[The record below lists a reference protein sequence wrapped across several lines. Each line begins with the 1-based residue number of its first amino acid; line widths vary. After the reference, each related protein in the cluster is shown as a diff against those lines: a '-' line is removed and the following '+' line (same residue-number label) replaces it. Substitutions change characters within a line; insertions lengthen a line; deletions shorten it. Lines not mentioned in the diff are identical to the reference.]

1 MTRRAEFELGFFVV
15 LQFMFLLS
23 LCSAEKPE
31 EFLPQISPDTSP
43 QPFLP
48 FIAPSPMVPYINSSI
63 PKLSGLCSLNFTASE
78 SLIQTTSHNC
88 WTVFAPLLANVMCC
102 PQLDATLTIILG
114 KASKETGLL
123 ALNRTQSKHCLSDIE
138 QILAGKGASSQLWRI
153 CSIHSWNL
161 TSSSCPVINVDE
173 FETTVDTSKLLL
185 ACEKVDP
192 VKECCEQ
199 ACQNAI
205 LDAATNLTLKASET
219 LADNSDRI
227 NDCKNIVHRWLATKL
242 EPSRA
247 KETLRRLANCKINK
261 VCPLVFPHMRHI
273 GGNCSNELSNQ
284 TGCCRAME
292 SYVSHLQK
300 QTLITNLQALDC
312 ATSLGTKLQKLNIT
326 KNIFSVCHISLKD
339 FSLQVGNQESGCLLP
354 SLPSDAIFDKD
365 SGISF
370 TCDLNDNIPAPWPSS
385 SLSSASTCKKPVR
398 IPALP
403 AAASS
408 QPGLYNEGVTR
419 LVIFVL
425 SVVLGMLLS

>member
-1 MTRRAEFELGFFVV
+1 MTRGAEFEMGFLVI
-15 LQFMFLLS
+15 LQSMFLMS
-23 LCSAEKPE
+23 LCSSE
-31 EFLPQISPDTSP
+31 EFLPEISPDTSP

-48 FIAPSPMVPYINSSI
+48 FIAPSPMVPYINSTM
-63 PKLSGLCSLNFTASE
+63 PKLSGLCSLNFSASE

-114 KASKETGLL
+114 KASKETGML
-123 ALNRTQSKHCLSDIE
+123 ALNRTQSKHCLSDLE
-138 QILAGKGASSQLWRI
+138 QILVGKGASGQLNKI
-153 CSIHSWNL
+153 CSIHSSNL

-173 FETTVDTSKLLL
+173 FESTVDTAKLLL
-185 ACEKVDP
+185 ACEKIDP
-192 VKECCEQ
+192 VKECCEE

-205 LDAATNLTLKASET
+205 LDAATNISLKASET
-219 LADNSDRI
+219 LTDNSDRI
-227 NDCKNIVHRWLATKL
+227 NDCKNVVNRWLATKL
-242 EPSRA
+242 DPSRV
-247 KETLRRLANCKINK
+247 KETLRGLANCKINR

-273 GGNCSNELSNQ
+273 GGNCSNELSNH

-312 ATSLGTKLQKLNIT
+312 ATSLGIKLQKLNIT

-365 SGISF
+365 TGISF

-385 SLSSASTCKKPVR
+385 SQSSASACKKPVR

-408 QPGLYNEGVTR
+408 QPRLYDEGVTR
-419 LVIFVL
+419 LVISVL
-425 SVVLGMLLS
+425 SMVLVMLLL

>member
-1 MTRRAEFELGFFVV
+1 MTRGAEFEMGFLVI
-15 LQFMFLLS
+15 LQSMFLMS
-23 LCSAEKPE
+23 LCGLGSSE
-31 EFLPQISPDTSP
+31 EFLPEISPDTSP

-48 FIAPSPMVPYINSSI
+48 FIAPSPMVPYINSTM
-63 PKLSGLCSLNFTASE
+63 PKLSGLCSLNFSASE

-114 KASKETGLL
+114 KASKETGML
-123 ALNRTQSKHCLSDIE
+123 ALNRTQSKHCLSDLE
-138 QILAGKGASSQLWRI
+138 QILVGKGASGQLNKI
-153 CSIHSWNL
+153 CSIHSSNL

-173 FETTVDTSKLLL
+173 FESTVDTAKLLL
-185 ACEKVDP
+185 ACEKIDP
-192 VKECCEQ
+192 VKECCEE

-205 LDAATNLTLKASET
+205 LDAATNISLKASET
-219 LADNSDRI
+219 LTDNSDRI
-227 NDCKNIVHRWLATKL
+227 NDCKNVVNRWLATKL
-242 EPSRA
+242 DPSRV
-247 KETLRRLANCKINK
+247 KETLRGLANCKINR

-273 GGNCSNELSNQ
+273 GGNCSNELSNH

-312 ATSLGTKLQKLNIT
+312 ATSLGIKLQKLNIT

-365 SGISF
+365 TGISF

-385 SLSSASTCKKPVR
+385 SQSSASACKKPVR

-408 QPGLYNEGVTR
+408 QPRLYDEGVTR
-419 LVIFVL
+419 LVISVL
-425 SVVLGMLLS
+425 SMVLV

>member
-1 MTRRAEFELGFFVV
+1 MGLFVI
-15 LQFMFLLS
+15 LQSMFLIS
-23 LCSAEKPE
+23 LCSSQKPE
-31 EFLPQISPDTSP
+31 EFLPEISPDTSP

-48 FIAPSPMVPYINSSI
+48 FIAPSPMVPYINSTM
-63 PKLSGLCSLNFTASE
+63 PKLSGLCSLNFSASE

-123 ALNRTQSKHCLSDIE
+123 ALNRTQSKHCLSDLE
-138 QILAGKGASSQLWRI
+138 QILVGKGASGQLNKI
-153 CSIHSWNL
+153 CSIHSSNL

-173 FETTVDTSKLLL
+173 FESTVDTAKLLL
-185 ACEKVDP
+185 ACEKIDP
-192 VKECCEQ
+192 VKECCEE

-205 LDAATNLTLKASET
+205 LDAATNISLKASET
-219 LADNSDRI
+219 LTDNSDRI
-227 NDCKNIVHRWLATKL
+227 NDCKNVVNRWLATKL
-242 EPSRA
+242 DPSRV
-247 KETLRRLANCKINK
+247 KETLRGLANCKINR
-261 VCPLVFPHMRHI
+261 VCPLVFPHMKHI

-339 FSLQVGNQESGCLLP
+339 FSLQESGCLLP

-365 SGISF
+365 TGISF

-408 QPGLYNEGVTR
+408 QPRLHDEGVTR

-425 SVVLGMLLS
+425 SMLLVMLLS

>member
-1 MTRRAEFELGFFVV
+1 MTRRAEFEMGLFVI
-15 LQFMFLLS
+15 LQSMFLIS
-23 LCSAEKPE
+23 LCSSQKPE
-31 EFLPQISPDTSP
+31 EFLPEISPDTSP

-48 FIAPSPMVPYINSSI
+48 FIAPSPMVPYINSTM
-63 PKLSGLCSLNFTASE
+63 PKLSGLCSLNFSASE

-123 ALNRTQSKHCLSDIE
+123 ALNRTQSKHCLSDLE
-138 QILAGKGASSQLWRI
+138 QILVGKGASGQLNKI
-153 CSIHSWNL
+153 CSIHSSNL

-173 FETTVDTSKLLL
+173 FESTVDTAKLLL
-185 ACEKVDP
+185 ACEKIDP
-192 VKECCEQ
+192 VKECCEE

-205 LDAATNLTLKASET
+205 LDAATNISLKASET
-219 LADNSDRI
+219 LTDNSDRI
-227 NDCKNIVHRWLATKL
+227 NDCKNVVNRWLATKL
-242 EPSRA
+242 DPSRV
-247 KETLRRLANCKINK
+247 KETLRGLANCKINR
-261 VCPLVFPHMRHI
+261 VCPLVFPHMKHI

-365 SGISF
+365 TGISF

-408 QPGLYNEGVTR
+408 QPRLHDEGVTR

-425 SVVLGMLLS
+425 SMLLVMLLS

>member
-1 MTRRAEFELGFFVV
+1 MKRRAEFEMGLFVV
-15 LQFMFLLS
+15 LLLQSMLLFS
-23 LCSAEKPE
+23 LCSSKKPE
-31 EFLPQISPDTSP
+31 EFLPEISPDTSP

-48 FIAPSPMVPYINSSI
+48 FIAPSPMVPYINSTM

-123 ALNRTQSKHCLSDIE
+123 ALNRTQSKYCISDLE
-138 QILAGKGASSQLWRI
+138 QILVGKGGSSQLNKI
-153 CSIHSWNL
+153 CSVHSSNL
-161 TSSSCPVINVDE
+161 TSSSCPVISVDE
-173 FETTVDTSKLLL
+173 FESTVDTAKLLL
-185 ACEKVDP
+185 ACEKIDP
-192 VKECCEQ
+192 VKECCEEV
-199 ACQNAI
+199 CQNAI
-205 LDAATNLTLKASET
+205 LDAATNISLKASEPLT
-219 LADNSDRI
+219 DNSDRI
-227 NDCKNIVHRWLATKL
+227 NDCKSIVHRWLATKID
-242 EPSRA
+242 PSRT
-247 KETLRRLANCKINK
+247 KETLRGLANCKINK

-284 TGCCRAME
+284 TGCCHAME

-300 QTLITNLQALDC
+300 QTLMTNLQALDC

-354 SLPSDAIFDKD
+354 SLPSDAIYDQD
-365 SGISF
+365 TGISF

-385 SLSSASTCKKPVR
+385 SQSTASTCKKPVR

-408 QPGLYNEGVTR
+408 QPRLYDEGVKR
-419 LVIFVL
+419 LVISVMVL
-425 SVVLGMLLS
+425 VMFLS

>member
-1 MTRRAEFELGFFVV
+1 MMRRTKGFFAV
-15 LQFMFLLS
+15 LEFMFLLS
-23 LCSAEKPE
+23 LCSSE
-31 EFLPQISPDTSP
+31 EFLPEISPDTSP

-48 FIAPSPMVPYINSSI
+48 FIAPSPMVPYINTTI
-63 PKLSGLCSLNFTASE
+63 PKLSGLCPLNFTASE

-102 PQLDATLTIILG
+102 PQLDASLTIILG

-123 ALNRTQSKHCLSDIE
+123 ALNRTQSKHCLSDLE
-138 QILAGKGASSQLWRI
+138 EILVGKGASNDLGSI
-153 CSIHSWNL
+153 CSLHSSNL
-161 TSSSCPVINVDE
+161 TASSCPVIEVDA
-173 FETTVDTSKLLL
+173 FESTVDTSKLLL

-205 LDAATNLTLKASET
+205 LDAATNITLKASET
-219 LADNSDRI
+219 LMDNSVRI

-242 EPSRA
+242 EPSQA
-247 KETLRRLANCKINK
+247 KETLRRLANCKINR

-273 GGNCSNELSNQ
+273 SANCSNDMSNQ
-284 TGCCRAME
+284 TSCCRAME

-300 QTLITNLQALDC
+300 QSLITNLQALDC
-312 ATSLGTKLQKLNIT
+312 ATSFGTKLQKLNIT
-326 KNIFSVCHISLKD
+326 KNVFTACHISLKD

-354 SLPSDAIFDKD
+354 SLPSDAIFDQD
-365 SGISF
+365 TGISF

-385 SLSSASTCKKPVR
+385 SQSSASTCKKSVR

-408 QPGLYNEGVTR
+408 QPGLYNEGVKR
-419 LVIFVL
+419 MVIFVL
-425 SVVLGMLLS
+425 SMVLVMLLS

>member
-1 MTRRAEFELGFFVV
+1 MG
-15 LQFMFLLS
+15 S
-23 LCSAEKPE
+23 SAKPE
-31 EFLPQISPDTSP
+31 EFLPEISPDTSP

-48 FIAPSPMVPYINSSI
+48 FIAPSPMVPYINSTI

-123 ALNRTQSKHCLSDIE
+123 ALNRTQSTHCLSDLE
-138 QILAGKGASSQLWRI
+138 QILTGKGASSQLRSI
-153 CSIHSWNL
+153 CSIHSSNL
-161 TSSSCPVINVDE
+161 TASSCPVVNVDE
-173 FETTVDTSKLLL
+173 FESTVDTAKLLL

-205 LDAATNLTLKASET
+205 LDAATNITLKASEPLT
-219 LADNSDRI
+219 DNSERI
-227 NDCKNIVHRWLATKL
+227 SDCKNIVHRWLATKL
-242 EPSRA
+242 DPSRA
-247 KETLRRLANCKINK
+247 KETLRGLANCKINR

-312 ATSLGTKLQKLNIT
+312 ATSLATKLQKLNIT
-326 KNIFSVCHISLKD
+326 RNIFSVCHISLKD
-339 FSLQVGNQESGCLLP
+339 FSLQESGCLLP
-354 SLPSDAIFDKD
+354 SLPSDAIFDQD

-385 SLSSASTCKKPVR
+385 SQSSASTSVR

-408 QPGLYNEGVTR
+408 QPRLYNEGVKR

-425 SVVLGMLLS
+425 SMIKPVQSLRKSYVDMTGSSSCVVEVFLKALK

>member
-1 MTRRAEFELGFFVV
+1 MTRRAEFEMGLFVI
-15 LQFMFLLS
+15 LQSMFLIS
-23 LCSAEKPE
+23 LCSSQKPE
-31 EFLPQISPDTSP
+31 EFLPEISPDTSP

-48 FIAPSPMVPYINSSI
+48 FIAPSPMVPYINSTM
-63 PKLSGLCSLNFTASE
+63 PKLSGLCSLNFSASE

-123 ALNRTQSKHCLSDIE
+123 ALNRTQSKHCLSDLE
-138 QILAGKGASSQLWRI
+138 QILVGKGASGQLNKI
-153 CSIHSWNL
+153 CSIHSSNL

-173 FETTVDTSKLLL
+173 FESTVDTAKLLL
-185 ACEKVDP
+185 ACEKIDP
-192 VKECCEQ
+192 VKECCEE

-205 LDAATNLTLKASET
+205 LDAATNISLKASET
-219 LADNSDRI
+219 LTDNSDRI
-227 NDCKNIVHRWLATKL
+227 NDCKNVVNRWLATKL
-242 EPSRA
+242 DPSRV
-247 KETLRRLANCKINK
+247 KETLRGLANCKINR
-261 VCPLVFPHMRHI
+261 VCPLVFPHMKHI

-339 FSLQVGNQESGCLLP
+339 FSLQESGCLLP

-365 SGISF
+365 TGISF

-408 QPGLYNEGVTR
+408 QPRLHDEGVTR

-425 SVVLGMLLS
+425 SMLLVMLLS

>member
-1 MTRRAEFELGFFVV
+1 MTRRAEFKLGFFVV
-15 LQFMFLLS
+15 LQFMCLLS
-23 LCSAEKPE
+23 LCSSE

-48 FIAPSPMVPYINSSI
+48 FIAPSPMAPYINTTI

-102 PQLDATLTIILG
+102 PQLDAALTIILG
-114 KASKETGLL
+114 KASKQTGQL
-123 ALNRTQSKHCLSDIE
+123 ALNRTQSKHCLSDLE
-138 QILAGKGASSQLWRI
+138 QILVGKGASSKLGSI
-153 CSIHSWNL
+153 CSLHSSYL
-161 TSSSCPVINVDE
+161 TASSCPLTDVDQ
-173 FETTVDTSKLLL
+173 FKSAVDTSKLLL

-205 LDAATNLTLKASET
+205 LDAATNITLNASEP
-219 LADNSDRI
+219 LMDNSVRI
-227 NDCKNIVHRWLATKL
+227 SDCKNIVHRWLATKL
-242 EPSRA
+242 DPSQA
-247 KETLRRLANCKINK
+247 KETLRGLANCKLNR

-273 GGNCSNELSNQ
+273 SGNCSNELSNQ
-284 TGCCRAME
+284 TSCCRAME

-300 QTLITNLQALDC
+300 QSLITNLQALDC

-326 KNIFSVCHISLKD
+326 KNVFTACHISLKD

-354 SLPSDAIFDKD
+354 SLPSDAIFDQD
-365 SGISF
+365 TGISF

-385 SLSSASTCKKPVR
+385 SQSSASTCKKTVR

-408 QPGLYNEGVTR
+408 QPSLYNEGVKR

-425 SVVLGMLLS
+425 FMVLVMLLS

>member
-1 MTRRAEFELGFFVV
+1 MKTRTELKMGFFLI
-15 LQFMFLLS
+15 LQFMS
-23 LCSAEKPE
+23 LCSCEELLPE
-31 EFLPQISPDTSP
+31 ISPDTSP

-48 FIAPSPMVPYINSSI
+48 FLAPSPMVPYFNTTI
-63 PKLSGLCSLNFTASE
+63 PKLSGLCSLNFTVSE

-114 KASKETGLL
+114 KASVETGLL
-123 ALNRTQSKHCLSDIE
+123 ALNRTQSKHCLSDLE
-138 QILAGKGASSQLWRI
+138 QILVGKGGSSQLRKI
-153 CSIHSWNL
+153 CSLTSSNL
-161 TSSSCPVINVDE
+161 TASSCPVINVDE
-173 FETTVDTSKLLL
+173 FESAVDTSKLLS

-199 ACQNAI
+199 SCQNAI
-205 LDAATNLTLKASET
+205 LEAATNITLKATET
-219 LADNSDRI
+219 LIENSDRVS
-227 NDCKNIVHRWLATKL
+227 DCKNIVNRWLATKL

-247 KETLRRLANCKINK
+247 KETLRGLANCKINR

-284 TGCCRAME
+284 TCCCRAME

-300 QTLITNLQALDC
+300 QTLITNLQAVDC

-339 FSLQVGNQESGCLLP
+339 FSLQESGCLLP

-365 SGISF
+365 TGISF

-385 SLSSASTCKKPVR
+385 LQSSASTCKKAVR

-408 QPGLYNEGVTR
+408 QPGLYDGGVKC
-419 LVIFVL
+419 LVIFVMSMVL
-425 SVVLGMLLS
+425 VVFMS

>member
-1 MTRRAEFELGFFVV
+1 MTRRAEFKLGFFVV
-15 LQFMFLLS
+15 LQFIS
-23 LCSAEKPE
+23 LCSSEEWLPE
-31 EFLPQISPDTSP
+31 ISPDTSP

-48 FIAPSPMVPYINSSI
+48 FIAPSPMVPYINTTI

-102 PQLDATLTIILG
+102 PQLDAALTIILG

-123 ALNRTQSKHCLSDIE
+123 ALNRTQSMHCLSDLE
-138 QILAGKGASSQLWRI
+138 QILVGKGASSKLGRI
-153 CSIHSWNL
+153 CSLHSSNL
-161 TSSSCPVINVDE
+161 TASSCPVIDVDQ
-173 FETTVDTSKLLL
+173 FESAVDTSKLLL

-205 LDAATNLTLKASET
+205 LDAATNITLKASEP
-219 LADNSDRI
+219 LMDNSVRI
-227 NDCKNIVHRWLATKL
+227 SDCKNIVHRWLATKL
-242 EPSRA
+242 NPSQA
-247 KETLRRLANCKINK
+247 KETLRGLANCKINR

-273 GGNCSNELSNQ
+273 SGNCSNELSNQ
-284 TGCCRAME
+284 TSCCRAME

-300 QTLITNLQALDC
+300 QSLITNLQALDC

-326 KNIFSVCHISLKD
+326 KNVFTACHISLKD

-354 SLPSDAIFDKD
+354 SLPSDAIFDQD
-365 SGISF
+365 TGISF
-370 TCDLNDNIPAPWPSS
+370 TCDLNDNIAAPWPSS
-385 SLSSASTCKKPVR
+385 SQSSASTCKKPVR

-408 QPGLYNEGVTR
+408 QPSLYNEGVKR

-425 SVVLGMLLS
+425 SMVLLMLLS

>member
-1 MTRRAEFELGFFVV
+1 MTRRAEFEMGLFVI
-15 LQFMFLLS
+15 LQSMFLIS
-23 LCSAEKPE
+23 LCSSQKPE
-31 EFLPQISPDTSP
+31 EFLPEISPDTSP

-48 FIAPSPMVPYINSSI
+48 FIAPSPMVPYINSTM
-63 PKLSGLCSLNFTASE
+63 PKLSGLCSLNFSASE

-123 ALNRTQSKHCLSDIE
+123 ALNRTQSKHCLSDLE
-138 QILAGKGASSQLWRI
+138 QILVGKGASGQLNKI
-153 CSIHSWNL
+153 CSIHSSNL

-173 FETTVDTSKLLL
+173 FESTVDTAKLLL

-192 VKECCEQ
+192 VKECCEE

-205 LDAATNLTLKASET
+205 LDAATNISLKASET
-219 LADNSDRI
+219 LIDNSDRI
-227 NDCKNIVHRWLATKL
+227 NDCKNVVNRWLATKL
-242 EPSRA
+242 DPSRV
-247 KETLRRLANCKINK
+247 KETLRGLANCKINR
-261 VCPLVFPHMRHI
+261 VCPLVFPHMKHI

-339 FSLQVGNQESGCLLP
+339 FSLQESGCLLP

-365 SGISF
+365 TGISF

-408 QPGLYNEGVTR
+408 QPRLHDEGVTR

-425 SVVLGMLLS
+425 SMLLVTLLS

>member
-1 MTRRAEFELGFFVV
+1 MTRRAEFEMGLFVV
-15 LQFMFLLS
+15 LQFMFMLY
-23 LCSAEKPE
+23 LCSSEELLPE
-31 EFLPQISPDTSP
+31 ISPDTSP

-48 FIAPSPMVPYINSSI
+48 FIAPSPMVPFINTTI

-78 SLIQTTSHNC
+78 GLIQTTSHNC

-102 PQLDATLTIILG
+102 PQLDATLTITLG

-123 ALNRTQSKHCLSDIE
+123 ALNRTQSKHCVSDLE
-138 QILAGKGASSQLWRI
+138 KILVGKGASSRLRSI
-153 CSIHSWNL
+153 CSLYSSNL
-161 TSSSCPVINVDE
+161 TASSCPVINVDE
-173 FETTVDTSKLLL
+173 FESAVDTSKLLL

-205 LDAATNLTLKASET
+205 LDAATNVTLKASEPLT
-219 LADNSDRI
+219 DNSVRI
-227 NDCKNIVHRWLATKL
+227 SDCKNIVQRWLATKL
-242 EPSRA
+242 EPSQA
-247 KETLRRLANCKINK
+247 KETLRGLANCKINR
-261 VCPLVFPHMRHI
+261 VCPLVFSDMRDI
-273 GGNCSNELSNQ
+273 SGNCSNELSNQ
-284 TGCCRAME
+284 MGCCGAME

-300 QTLITNLQALDC
+300 QALITNLQALDC

-326 KNIFSVCHISLKD
+326 KNVFSVCHISLKD
-339 FSLQVGNQESGCLLP
+339 FSLQVGSQESGCLLP
-354 SLPSDAIFDKD
+354 SLPSDAIFDQD

-385 SLSSASTCKKPVR
+385 QSSASTCEKPVT

-419 LVIFVL
+419 FGIFVL
-425 SVVLGMLLS
+425 SLVLVILLS

>member
-1 MTRRAEFELGFFVV
+1 MTRRGEFEMGLFVIL
-15 LQFMFLLS
+15 LQCVFLFS
-23 LCSAEKPE
+23 LCLSEKSE

-48 FIAPSPMVPYINSSI
+48 FIAPSPMVPYINSTM
-63 PKLSGLCSLNFTASE
+63 PKLSGLCSLNFTDSE

-123 ALNRTQSKHCLSDIE
+123 ALNRTQSKHCISDLE
-138 QILAGKGASSQLWRI
+138 QILVGKGASTQLNKI
-153 CSIHSWNL
+153 CSVHSSNL

-173 FETTVDTSKLLL
+173 FESTVDTAKLLL

-192 VKECCEQ
+192 VKECCEEV
-199 ACQNAI
+199 CQNAI
-205 LDAATNLTLKASET
+205 LDAATNISLKASEPLT
-219 LADNSDRI
+219 DNSERI
-227 NDCKNIVHRWLATKL
+227 NDCKNIVNRWLATKID
-242 EPSRA
+242 PSRA
-247 KETLRRLANCKINK
+247 KETLRGLANCKINR

-273 GGNCSNELSNQ
+273 GGNCSNELSNL

-300 QTLITNLQALDC
+300 QTLMTNLQALDC
-312 ATSLGTKLQKLNIT
+312 ATSLGIKLQKLNIT

-339 FSLQVGNQESGCLLP
+339 FSLQESGCLLP
-354 SLPSDAIFDKD
+354 SLPSDAIFDQD
-365 SGISF
+365 TGISF

-385 SLSSASTCKKPVR
+385 SQSSASTCKKTVR

-408 QPGLYNEGVTR
+408 QPRLYDEGVKHM
-419 LVIFVL
+419 VIFVL
-425 SVVLGMLLS
+425 SMVFLMLLS

>member
-23 LCSAEKPE
+23 PCSSEKPV
-31 EFLPQISPDTSP
+31 EFLPKISPDTSP

-48 FIAPSPMVPYINSSI
+48 FIAPSPMVPYINSTI

-102 PQLDATLTIILG
+102 PQLDASLTIILG

-123 ALNRTQSKHCLSDIE
+123 ALNRTQSKHCLSDLE
-138 QILAGKGASSQLWRI
+138 QILVGKGASSQLGRI
-153 CSIHSWNL
+153 CSLHSTNL
-161 TSSSCPVINVDE
+161 TASSCPVINVEE
-173 FETTVDTSKLLL
+173 FETMVDTSKLLS

-205 LDAATNLTLKASET
+205 LDAATNITLKASEPLT
-219 LADNSDRI
+219 DNSERI

-242 EPSRA
+242 DPSQA
-247 KETLRRLANCKINK
+247 KETLRGLANCKINR

-273 GGNCSNELSNQ
+273 GDNCSNELSNQ
-284 TGCCRAME
+284 TSCCNAME

-385 SLSSASTCKKPVR
+385 SQSSASTCKKPVR

-408 QPGLYNEGVTR
+408 QPSLYNEGVTR

-425 SVVLGMLLS
+425 SMVLVMLLS

>member
-1 MTRRAEFELGFFVV
+1 MMRRAEFEMGLFLV
-15 LQFMFLLS
+15 LQFMFMLS
-23 LCSAEKPE
+23 LCSSEELLPE
-31 EFLPQISPDTSP
+31 ISSLDTSP

-48 FIAPSPMVPYINSSI
+48 FIAPSPMVPFINTTI

-78 SLIQTTSHNC
+78 GLIQTTSHNC

-102 PQLDATLTIILG
+102 PQLDATLTITLG

-123 ALNRTQSKHCLSDIE
+123 ALNRTQSKHCVSDLE
-138 QILAGKGASSQLWRI
+138 KILVGKGASSKLRSI
-153 CSIHSWNL
+153 CSLYSSNL
-161 TSSSCPVINVDE
+161 TDSSCPVINVDE
-173 FETTVDTSKLLL
+173 FESAVDTSKLLL

-205 LDAATNLTLKASET
+205 LDAATNITLKASEPLT
-219 LADNSDRI
+219 DNSVRI
-227 NDCKNIVHRWLATKL
+227 NDCKNVVQRWLATKL
-242 EPSRA
+242 EPSQA
-247 KETLRRLANCKINK
+247 KETLRGLANCKINR
-261 VCPLVFPHMRHI
+261 VCPLVFPDMRDI
-273 GGNCSNELSNQ
+273 SGNCSNELSNQ
-284 TGCCRAME
+284 MGCCGAME

-300 QTLITNLQALDC
+300 QALITNLQALDC

-326 KNIFSVCHISLKD
+326 KNVFSVCHISLKD
-339 FSLQVGNQESGCLLP
+339 FSLQVGSQESGCLLP
-354 SLPSDAIFDKD
+354 SLPSDAIFDQD
-365 SGISF
+365 TGISF

-385 SLSSASTCKKPVR
+385 SSSSASTCKKPVT

-425 SVVLGMLLS
+425 SLVLVILLS

>member
-1 MTRRAEFELGFFVV
+1 
-15 LQFMFLLS
+15 MFLLS

-31 EFLPQISPDTSP
+31 EFLPEISPDTSP

-48 FIAPSPMVPYINSSI
+48 FIAPSPMVPYINSTI

-123 ALNRTQSKHCLSDIE
+123 ALNKTQSKHCLSDLE
-138 QILAGKGASSQLWRI
+138 QILVGKGAS
-153 CSIHSWNL
+153 
-161 TSSSCPVINVDE
+161 
-173 FETTVDTSKLLL
+173 VDTSKLLM

-205 LDAATNLTLKASET
+205 LDAAMNISLKASET
-219 LADNSDRI
+219 LTDNSERI
-227 NDCKNIVHRWLATKL
+227 NDCKNIVNRWLATKL
-242 EPSRA
+242 DPSRA
-247 KETLRRLANCKINK
+247 KETLRGLANCKINR
-261 VCPLVFPHMRHI
+261 VCPLVFPHMWHI

-292 SYVSHLQK
+292 NYVSHLQK

-312 ATSLGTKLQKLNIT
+312 ATSFGTKLQKLNIT
-326 KNIFSVCHISLKD
+326 KNIFSTCHISLKD

-354 SLPSDAIFDKD
+354 SLPSDAIFDQD
-365 SGISF
+365 TGISF

-385 SLSSASTCKKPVR
+385 TQSSASTCKKPVR

-408 QPGLYNEGVTR
+408 QPGLYNEGVKR
-419 LVIFVL
+419 LVIFMLSMVL
-425 SVVLGMLLS
+425 VMLLS